1 MNAISIDHVDF
12 FYGQNKILE
21 NLNAVIKPGTLMG
34 VVGPNGGGK
43 TTFLNLIMGF
53 LKPHKGSIKIF
64 GKDPKEALELI
75 GYVPQISN
83 FDRLFPITVQEV
95 VMMGILNKRSSFGRL
110 DPLWLEKSDQ
120 ILDQLGLLCKK
131 NEIFFDLSG
140 GQAQRVLIARALL
153 KSPKILILDEPTS
166 NIDRENE
173 KILFDLLKSLKSQ
186 TTILMV
192 SHSLKTLTQEVD
204 GALLINKSMCYLKP
218 EELCQHYS
226 LGIFHPPLQIK
237 RP

>member
-1 MNAISIDHVDF
+1 MR
-12 FYGQNKILE
+12 
-21 NLNAVIKPGTLMG
+21 GTL
-34 VVGPNGGGK
+34 
-43 TTFLNLIMGF
+43 NLF
-53 LKPHKGSIKIF
+53 
-64 GKDPKEALELI
+64 
-75 GYVPQISN
+75 
-83 FDRLFPITVQEV
+83 
-95 VMMGILNKRSSFGRL
+95 LNKRSSFGRL